1 MTPDFGI
8 TTMLTKPSHLL
19 ILLVL
24 LAGSFLITSVPA
36 RAAQTFV
43 VTRRNDPPPNG
54 CQIDDCSLREAII
67 AANAALGA
75 DTIVLNEGGYILA
88 RQGEDQTA
96 FNGDLDITDSL
107 TITGAG
113 ATRTTIDGNSYR
125 TRNRVFD
132 IFTCRWW

>member
-1 MTPDFGI
+1 
-8 TTMLTKPSHLL
+8 MLTKPSHLL

-24 LAGSFLITSVPA
+24 LAGSFLTSSVPA

-43 VTRRNDPPPNG
+43 VTRRNDPTPNG

-67 AANAALGA
+67 AANAAPGA